1 MGLIECGW
9 ATCDE
14 RDLVEKEAVA
24 TFTPPMLRLLK
35 TVFCFFSRVIELG
48 PII

>member
-24 TFTPPMLRLLK
+24 TFTPPMLRSGDVVHK
-35 TVFCFFSRVIELG
+35 EFRVSFLNER
-48 PII
+48 